1 MGSLMIMFAVVAVLM
16 FICSFV
22 YKLIADAHSKA
33 ENARRRYTD
42 QTKVEDLKDKYK

>member
-1 MGSLMIMFAVVAVLM
+1 MAGVTRIVM

-42 QTKVEDLKDKYK
+42 QAKVEDLKDKYK